1 MTGWK
6 ISHGRVTYKYVLTVQ
21 DVFSRYVWL
30 KPLKGKS
37 SHEIARH
44 LQDIYMEHGPPKVLQ
59 HDQECEFKG
68 AVKSLMES
76 MKVKVIQSS
85 PYHPQSQGK
94 I

>member
-6 ISHGRVTYKYVLTVQ
+6 DTHGRATYKYVLMVQ

-44 LQDIYMEHGPPKVLQ
+44 LEDIYMEHGPPKVLQ
-59 HDQECEFKG
+59 HDQEQLQMSAIHTSQLLSNVG
-68 AVKSLMES
+68 LTV
-76 MKVKVIQSS
+76 S
-85 PYHPQSQGK
+85 PLKQK
-94 I
+94 TLK